1 MLTVHPPHPAGDPA
15 PHPGAVWIDI
25 MSPDPGETALV
36 RELTGLDLPT
46 REQLASLE
54 QSSRMTFDKDC
65 LRLAAPVIAD
75 ADTDHPSLSQIGLIV
90 TPTQLISVHFE
101 KLKMF
106 ETVAARYGD
115 TPPESSAQ
123 VFAALMEGYVARLA
137 DLLEEA
143 RARLDQISH
152 SVFRRSADT
161 PRRAIQTTAANR
173 ERLQFLGRMGERI
186 SLIRESLLGV
196 DRAIGFSLESAKDWF
211 SPELT
216 RRIQAART
224 DVEEL
229 DQFEEHLLGKVQFL
243 LDAVLGFISI
253 EQNDIFKV
261 LTIASVV
268 GIFPTL
274 VAGWYGMNFQNMP
287 EYHWAWGYQFGIGV
301 IFASTI
307 LPLAWFKWRGWL

>member
-1 MLTVHPPHPAGDPA
+1 MLTVHPPHPAGDAA
-15 PHPGAVWIDI
+15 PHPSAVWIDLV
-25 MSPDPGETALV
+25 SPGEGEVSLV
-36 RELTGLDLPT
+36 EELTGLRLPD
-46 REQLASLE
+46 RDELASLE
-54 QSSRMTFDKDC
+54 QSARMSFDHDC
-65 LRLAAPVIAD
+65 LRLAAPVIAE
-75 ADTDHPSLSQIGLIV
+75 ADTDHPRLSQVGLIV
-90 TPTQLISVHFE
+90 TGSQLVSIHFE

-106 ETVAARYGD
+106 ETVAGKYETAA
-115 TPPESSAQ
+115 PESSAA
-123 VFAALMEGYVARLA
+123 VFAALMEAYVARLA
-137 DLLEEA
+137 DLLEQA

-152 SVFRRSADT
+152 QVFRKSAAS
-161 PRRAIQTTAANR
+161 PRRAIQTTAAMR
-173 ERLQFLGRMGERI
+173 ERLQFLGRMGERL

-216 RRIQAART
+216 RRIQVARA

-274 VAGWYGMNFQNMP
+274 VAGWYGMNFHNMP
-287 EYHWAWGYQFGIGV
+287 EYGWAWGYQFGIGAIV
-301 IFASTI
+301 ASTI
-307 LPLAWFKWRGWL
+307 VPLVWFKWRGWI